1 MTQVIG
7 NKQSARKPKIHT
19 NAPPVSSPCCRPQGC
34 ATPIRGKRM
43 AFLLLVLPFLEPVVN
58 QRHELLER
66 PTLSI
71 PPGQEKLCDFPDKR
85 GRCRTPFVVRSLQY
99 SRRV

>member
-1 MTQVIG
+1 
-7 NKQSARKPKIHT
+7 
-19 NAPPVSSPCCRPQGC
+19 
-34 ATPIRGKRM
+34 M

-99 SRRV
+99 SRRVGGFRREVQGRPITNGKHKSP